1 MLVLLIIFIRL
12 QGSSPTRCAN
22 NYTMACVKRDVLGLL
37 DALDGERSYEIY
49 PGFTLHQKRIGPGTS
64 SSPVSN
70 DELAAQDAANVTQ
83 LDHMIVKRLSDYV
96 ESIDLR
102 VKLLNPIDKT
112 ARSVGT
118 TVLQRILPF
127 LRMSTTKY
135 KNIY

>member
-1 MLVLLIIFIRL
+1 M
-12 QGSSPTRCAN
+12 T
-22 NYTMACVKRDVLGLL
+22 CVKRDVLGLL

-49 PGFTLHQKRIGPGTS
+49 PGFTLHQKRIGPVTTS
-64 SSPVSN
+64 GPTPN
-70 DELAAQDAANVTQ
+70 DEPTSAAADAVNGTQ
-83 LDHMIVKRLSDYV
+83 LDHLIVKRLNDYV

-127 LRMSTTKY
+127 LRMSTTKLIINHHY
-135 KNIY
+135 YNY